1 LRLKKLLWHAGTQKK
16 KKCNV
21 KKEKSM
27 ASESTKHATLYRM
40 VTQEHICP
48 YGVESLDLLKRE
60 GFEVEDKWLTTREQ
74 TDAFQEQHDVDT
86 TPQTFI
92 NGKRIGGQ
100 DELKQYF
107 GK

>member
-1 LRLKKLLWHAGTQKK
+1 VSEPKRQSPEYKLG
-16 KKCNV
+16 
-21 KKEKSM
+21 EKPMS
-27 ASESTKHATLYRM
+27 SESTKQATLYRM
-40 VTQEHICP
+40 VMAEQVCP
-48 YGVESLDLLKRE
+48 YGQESLELLKSE
-60 GFEVEDKWLTTREQ
+60 GFEVEDKWLTSREQ
-74 TDAFQEQHDVDT
+74 TDAFQEQHDVKT